1 MSDKNDD
8 FNQVPENIK
17 DKQENNEENGLQK
30 PKENKKDSLED
41 IQESDGLKYS
51 ILKEDYP
58 VYDLSF
64 KIIII
69 GDSGKYLFF
78 LK

>member
-8 FNQVPENIK
+8 FNQVPEDIK

-30 PKENKKDSLED
+30 PEQNKKDSLED
-41 IQESDGLKYS
+41 IQELDGLKYS

-69 GDSGKYLFF
+69 GDSGKYL
-78 LK
+78 L

>member
-1 MSDKNDD
+1 MSDKNDN
-8 FNQVPENIK
+8 FNQVPEDIK

-30 PKENKKDSLED
+30 PEQNKKDSLED
-41 IQESDGLKYS
+41 IQELDGLKYS

-69 GDSGKYLFF
+69 GDSGKYL
-78 LK
+78 L

>member
-17 DKQENNEENGLQK
+17 DNPENNEENGLQK

>member
-17 DKQENNEENGLQK
+17 DNPENNEENGLQK
-30 PKENKKDSLED
+30 PEENKKDSLED
-41 IQESDGLKYS
+41 IQELDGLKYS

-69 GDSGKYLFF
+69 GDSGKYL
-78 LK
+78 L

>member
-17 DKQENNEENGLQK
+17 DKPENNEENDLQK
-30 PKENKKDSLED
+30 PEENKKDSLED
-41 IQESDGLKYS
+41 IQELDGLKYS

-69 GDSGKYLFF
+69 GDSGKYLFL

>member
-1 MSDKNDD
+1 MSDENDD
-8 FNQVPENIK
+8 FNQVPEDIK

-30 PKENKKDSLED
+30 PEQNKKDSLED
-41 IQESDGLKYS
+41 IQELDGLKYS

-69 GDSGKYLFF
+69 GDSGKYL
-78 LK
+78 L

>member
-30 PKENKKDSLED
+30 PEENKKDSLED
-41 IQESDGLKYS
+41 IQELDGLKYS

-69 GDSGKYLFF
+69 GDSGKYLFL

>member
-30 PKENKKDSLED
+30 PEENKKDSLED
-41 IQESDGLKYS
+41 IQELDGLNYS

-69 GDSGKYLFF
+69 GDSGKYLFL

>member
-8 FNQVPENIK
+8 FNQVPEDIK
-17 DKQENNEENGLQK
+17 DKQENNEENDLQK
-30 PKENKKDSLED
+30 PEQNKKDSLED
-41 IQESDGLKYS
+41 IQELDGLKYS

-69 GDSGKYLFF
+69 GDSGKYL
-78 LK
+78 L

>member
-17 DKQENNEENGLQK
+17 DKQENNEENGLQN
-30 PKENKKDSLED
+30 PEENKKDSLED
-41 IQESDGLKYS
+41 IQELDGLKYS

-69 GDSGKYLFF
+69 GDSGKYL
-78 LK
+78 L

>member
-17 DKQENNEENGLQK
+17 DNQENNEENGLQK
-30 PKENKKDSLED
+30 PEENKKDSLED
-41 IQESDGLKYS
+41 IQELDGLKYS

-69 GDSGKYLFF
+69 GDSGKYLFL

>member
-30 PKENKKDSLED
+30 PEENKKDSLED
-41 IQESDGLKYS
+41 IQELDGLKYS

-69 GDSGKYLFF
+69 GDSGKYL
-78 LK
+78 L

>member
-17 DKQENNEENGLQK
+17 YKQENSEENGLQK

-41 IQESDGLKYS
+41 ILELDGLKYS

-69 GDSGKYLFF
+69 GDSGKYLFL

>member
-30 PKENKKDSLED
+30 HEENKKDSLED
-41 IQESDGLKYS
+41 IQELDGLKYS

-69 GDSGKYLFF
+69 GDSGKYLFL

>member
-41 IQESDGLKYS
+41 IQELDGLKYS

>member
-41 IQESDGLKYS
+41 IQELDGLKYS

-69 GDSGKYLFF
+69 GDSGKYL
-78 LK
+78 L

>member
-17 DKQENNEENGLQK
+17 YKQENSEENGLQK

-41 IQESDGLKYS
+41 IQELDGLKYS

-69 GDSGKYLFF
+69 GDSGKYLFL

>member
-30 PKENKKDSLED
+30 PKENKKESLED
-41 IQESDGLKYS
+41 IQELDGLKYS

-69 GDSGKYLFF
+69 GDSGKYL
-78 LK
+78 L